1 MSTMVIN
8 IISAGVANRYS
19 MHKYNFCNKLN
30 NTVLSFKMFLTSALE
45 LNYLELSKFT
55 ICWCIIRYIHH
66 PHIILP

>member
-8 IISAGVANRYS
+8 IISVDVANRYS

-45 LNYLELSKFT
+45 LNYLELSKSVLQNSPQRLSRNL
-55 ICWCIIRYIHH
+55 IKYR
-66 PHIILP
+66 